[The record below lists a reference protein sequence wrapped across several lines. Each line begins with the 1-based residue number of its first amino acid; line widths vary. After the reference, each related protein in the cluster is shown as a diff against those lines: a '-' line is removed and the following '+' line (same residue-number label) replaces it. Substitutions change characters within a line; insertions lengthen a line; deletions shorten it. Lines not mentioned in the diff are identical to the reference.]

1 MKILVVYASVHGST
15 QEVAEFTG
23 RILSAYGADV
33 TVADARDIL
42 DISAYD
48 AIVMGSAIH
57 GGLWVHEMRE
67 FVDRFEKSVGDK
79 PVYFFITCIRAL
91 EADGYAHAKAYY
103 VDHETLRSF
112 NLRDVTVFTG
122 KLRTDAID
130 RNEAW
135 YLASNYDGN
144 IVPGVLRDD
153 FRDWTAITTWA
164 SNVAKDLKMVPS
176 FEPVPELA

>member
-1 MKILVVYASVHGST
+1 MNILIVYASVHGST
-15 QEVAEFTG
+15 REVAEFIG
-23 RILSAYGADV
+23 RVLNAYGAVV

-57 GGLWVHEMRE
+57 GGLWVHEMVV
-67 FVDRFEKSVGDK
+67 FTDRFGHMAGDK
-79 PVYFFITCIRAL
+79 PTFFFITCIRAL
-91 EADGYAHAKAYY
+91 ESDGYAHAKTYY
-103 VDHETLRSF
+103 VDHETLSSF
-112 NLRDVTVFTG
+112 NLRDVAVFTG

-135 YLASNYDGN
+135 YLASNYDGQ

-153 FRDWTAITTWA
+153 FRDWKAIGTWA
-164 SNVAKDLKMVPS
+164 HDIARDLKLVPV
-176 FEPVPELA
+176 FEPAPELA